1 MVIQSNGW
9 IDPQLMDSH
18 QQRKHKRIMA
28 IAEVIQK
35 RGKVNYKRFLAEM
48 QYYGLRKIVAEE
60 YLEALKDLKKIRID
74 KNNIVWNDKQETR
87 T

>member
-1 MVIQSNGW
+1 MVIQSNDW
-9 IDPQLMDSH
+9 VDPQLMDTH

-28 IAEVIQK
+28 ISRLIQK

-48 QYYGLRKIVAEE
+48 QYYGIRKIVAEE
-60 YLEALKDLKKIRID
+60 YLEVLKDLEMIKFNKSH
-74 KNNIVWNDKQETR
+74 IVWNVKQEIR